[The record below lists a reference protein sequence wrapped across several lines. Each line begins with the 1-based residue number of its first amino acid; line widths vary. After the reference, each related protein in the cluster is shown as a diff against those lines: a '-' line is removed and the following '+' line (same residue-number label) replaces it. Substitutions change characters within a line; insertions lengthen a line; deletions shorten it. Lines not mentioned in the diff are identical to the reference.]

1 MMGGLPPSI
10 PWQMVS
16 ALAAC
21 TAIVVSLWYYN
32 RNLALTRLSNS
43 AKMVMDLVAKF
54 EGREMREYRRLFAN
68 ELLSGAELDLLGH
81 VPVLEFFEE
90 IGYMTKRGVLDK
102 GMVWNSFFW
111 WLAPYFEQSERSI
124 KIAREHLQSRVYFR
138 EIEWL
143 YRELCKVAA
152 KEQGQQHYIPR
163 SPEFNAQFLRHEQA
177 IRSLPPQSST
187 SEFGPAL
194 NGVEVDKQLPPRK
207 S

>member
-1 MMGGLPPSI
+1 MAEVPPPF

-21 TAIVVSLWYYN
+21 TAIVVSLWYYS

-54 EGREMREYRRLFAN
+54 EGKEMREYRKSYATA
-68 ELLSGAELDLLGH
+68 LLSGGKIDILGH

-90 IGYMTKRGVLDK
+90 IGYMTKRQVLDK

-111 WLAPYFEQSERSI
+111 WLAPYYEQSAPSI
-124 KIAREHLQSRVYFR
+124 KVAREYLQSPVYFR

-143 YRELCKVAA
+143 YTEMCKVASQ
-152 KEQGQQHYIPR
+152 EQGQKHYLPR
-163 SPEFNAQFLRHEQA
+163 SPEFNAQFLRHEQT
-177 IRSLPPQSST
+177 IGSPSSERSSLESGVPHSADVGKRLPPL
-187 SEFGPAL
+187 G
-194 NGVEVDKQLPPRK
+194 
-207 S
+207 